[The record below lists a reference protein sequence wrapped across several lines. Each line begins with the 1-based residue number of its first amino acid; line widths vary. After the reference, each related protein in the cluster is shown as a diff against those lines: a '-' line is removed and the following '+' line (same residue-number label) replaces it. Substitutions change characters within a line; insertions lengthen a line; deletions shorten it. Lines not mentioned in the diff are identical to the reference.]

1 MGVASARGVAR
12 QSARRGQNS
21 LCFVGS
27 EAGTSA
33 ALGSRMTTGSAR
45 LDDVSSDL
53 ERPSLER
60 STRDPSI
67 ERWPPRG
74 DELPSSDGV
83 PMESARHRAQMNLLI
98 ESLADSWADR
108 QDFYVGGNMFVY
120 FSELHAKTFR
130 GPDVFV
136 VLDTDKRPREKW
148 YAWEEGGKLPDV
160 VIELLSPSTADVDR
174 NEKRRIY
181 ERVWKLRVYVLEGH
195 VMGPEGRFV
204 TLAPDANGDLPVEVL
219 GLSLGLRPGDQYEE
233 PGPFLRWIDRD
244 GQTVPLGRE
253 RAERERERA
262 ERERERAE
270 QERERADQE
279 RERADQERERAERE
293 RERAEAAERRLAAL
307 EAALAE
313 RS

>member
-1 MGVASARGVAR
+1 
-12 QSARRGQNS
+12 
-21 LCFVGS
+21 
-27 EAGTSA
+27 
-33 ALGSRMTTGSAR
+33 MTTRSAT
-45 LDDVSSDL
+45 LGDVSSDL

-60 STRDPSI
+60 PSLERSAKDASI

-83 PMESARHRAQMNLLI
+83 PMESARHRAQMNVLI
-98 ESLADSWADR
+98 ESLADLWADR
-108 QDFYVGGNMFVY
+108 HDFYVGGNMFVY

-136 VLDTDKRPREKW
+136 VLETDKRPREKW

-160 VIELLSPSTADVDR
+160 VVELLSPSTAEVDR

-181 ERVWKLRVYVLEGH
+181 ERVWKLRVYVLYDPMTHALEGH

-204 TLAPDANGDLPVEVL
+204 PLAPDANGELPVEVL
-219 GLSLGLRPGDQYEE
+219 GLSLGLRAGDQYEE

-262 ERERERAE
+262 ERERERA
-270 QERERADQE
+270 D
-279 RERADQERERAERE
+279 
-293 RERAEAAERRLAAL
+293 AAERRLAEL
-307 EAALAE
+307 EALLAK
-313 RS
+313 RRDP

>member
-1 MGVASARGVAR
+1 
-12 QSARRGQNS
+12 
-21 LCFVGS
+21 
-27 EAGTSA
+27 
-33 ALGSRMTTGSAR
+33 MTTGSAR

-181 ERVWKLRVYVLEGH
+181 ERVWKLRVYVLYDPMTHVLEGH

-219 GLSLGLRPGDQYEE
+219 GLSLGLRAGDQYEE

-262 ERERERAE
+262 ERERERA
-270 QERERADQE
+270 D
-279 RERADQERERAERE
+279 
-293 RERAEAAERRLAAL
+293 AAERRLAEL
-307 EAALAE
+307 EALLAKHRE
-313 RS
+313 P